1 MTSEDNAERQ
11 GVLEGLLAT
20 VQAIKESVED
30 ILDEIE
36 HLENGRPFYKDYDPY
51 QTDLDLYNEE

>member
-1 MTSEDNAERQ
+1 MTSENGRERQ

-20 VQAIKESVED
+20 VEKIRETVDD

-36 HLENGRPFYKDYDPY
+36 HLENGRPFYRDHDSY
-51 QTDLDLYNEE
+51 QTELDL

>member
-1 MTSEDNAERQ
+1 MTSENNAERQ

-20 VQAIKESVED
+20 VEAIKEYVED

-36 HLENGRPFYKDYDPY
+36 NLENGRPFYKDDGPD
-51 QTDLDLYNEE
+51 QTGLDLYDG

>member
-1 MTSEDNAERQ
+1 MTSENNAERQ

-20 VQAIKESVED
+20 VEKIKESVED

-36 HLENGRPFYKDYDPY
+36 HLENGQPFYRDHDSY
-51 QTDLDLYNEE
+51 QTDLDL

>member
-1 MTSEDNAERQ
+1 MTSENNAERQ

-20 VQAIKESVED
+20 VEAIKEYVED

-36 HLENGRPFYKDYDPY
+36 NLENGRPFYKDHDPD
-51 QTDLDLYNEE
+51 QTGLDLYDG

>member
-1 MTSEDNAERQ
+1 MTSENNAERQ

-20 VQAIKESVED
+20 VEAIRESVED

-36 HLENGRPFYKDYDPY
+36 HLENGRPFYKEHDPYDPGLGMY
-51 QTDLDLYNEE
+51 DD

>member
-1 MTSEDNAERQ
+1 MTSENNAERQ

-20 VQAIKESVED
+20 VEAIRESVED

-36 HLENGRPFYKDYDPY
+36 HLENGRPFYNDHDLY
-51 QTDLDLYNEE
+51 QTDLDRYDD